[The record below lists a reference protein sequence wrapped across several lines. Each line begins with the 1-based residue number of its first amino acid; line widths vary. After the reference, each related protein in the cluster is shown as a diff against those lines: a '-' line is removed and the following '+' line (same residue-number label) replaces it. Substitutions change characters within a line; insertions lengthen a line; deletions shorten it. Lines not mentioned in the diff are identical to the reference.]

1 MLNFDVSHSILIEEL
16 REKTSMRGLMSL
28 IEKRYTKEEFSWI
41 LQDWA
46 NSVYSLMITTAI
58 FPLFFKSVTANAGIS
73 SADSTAYLGYAN
85 SLATFAVSIMAPVL
99 GALADYKGYRTPMFT
114 WSTLLGVFSVLGMMF
129 VENDQWI
136 LLLVLY
142 TLSAIGYSASNIFY
156 DSSIMDVTTFERMD
170 RISAAGYGYGYI
182 GSVFPFIL
190 FMMIMQFS
198 GLNSSAVVIAGFFI
212 TAAWWFGFTIPYWSF
227 VKQKTYIEKSNHPI
241 KDSFSRLFET
251 VKRIGEHKYVFIFL
265 IAYFFY
271 IDGVGTII
279 KMATAIGSDMGLD
292 SNSLI
297 VILLIVQIVAFPFS
311 LFYGYL
317 AKKIGNKN
325 TLFVGIGTYIAI
337 CVMALGL
344 KTYNDFL
351 LLAILI
357 GTAQGGVQSLS
368 RSLFGQLIPANRAN
382 EFFGFYNIFG
392 KFSSILGTT
401 LLGIT
406 AQMTGNSLDGVFSL
420 IALFIIGTVLL
431 LFVKIPDKKGLKNEG

>member
-1 MLNFDVSHSILIEEL
+1 
-16 REKTSMRGLMSL
+16 
-28 IEKRYTKEEFSWI
+28 
-41 LQDWA
+41 
-46 NSVYSLMITTAI
+46 
-58 FPLFFKSVTANAGIS
+58 
-73 SADSTAYLGYAN
+73 
-85 SLATFAVSIMAPVL
+85 
-99 GALADYKGYRTPMFT
+99 
-114 WSTLLGVFSVLGMMF
+114 
-129 VENDQWI
+129 
-136 LLLVLY
+136 
-142 TLSAIGYSASNIFY
+142 
-156 DSSIMDVTTFERMD
+156 MDVTTYDRMD

-182 GSVFPFIL
+182 GSVFPFVL

-198 GLNSSAVVIAGFFI
+198 GLNSNAIVMIGFFI
-212 TAAWWFGFTIPYWSF
+212 TAAWWFIFTVPYWLYVSQKSF
-227 VKQKTYIEKSNHPI
+227 IEKPKNPV
-241 KDSFSRLFET
+241 KDSFIRLWGT
-251 VKRIGEHKYVFIFL
+251 IKRIGEHKQVFLFL
-265 IAYFFY
+265 LAYFFY

-317 AKKIGNKN
+317 SKRFGNKK
-325 TLFVGIGTYIAI
+325 TLFLGIGTYILI
-337 CVMALGL
+337 CIMALWL
-344 KTYNDFL
+344 NSYTDFL
-351 LLAILI
+351 VLAILI

-420 IALFIIGTVLL
+420 IILFLIGSVLL
-431 LFVKIPDKKGLKNEG
+431 FFVKLPTQKGLENEG

>member
-1 MLNFDVSHSILIEEL
+1 
-16 REKTSMRGLMSL
+16 
-28 IEKRYTKEEFSWI
+28 
-41 LQDWA
+41 
-46 NSVYSLMITTAI
+46 
-58 FPLFFKSVTANAGIS
+58 
-73 SADSTAYLGYAN
+73 
-85 SLATFAVSIMAPVL
+85 
-99 GALADYKGYRTPMFT
+99 
-114 WSTLLGVFSVLGMMF
+114 
-129 VENDQWI
+129 
-136 LLLVLY
+136 
-142 TLSAIGYSASNIFY
+142 
-156 DSSIMDVTTFERMD
+156 MDVTTYDRMD

-182 GSVFPFIL
+182 GSVFPFVL

-198 GLNSSAVVIAGFFI
+198 GLNSNAIVMIGFFI
-212 TAAWWFGFTIPYWSF
+212 TAAWWFIFTVPYWLYVSQKSF
-227 VKQKTYIEKSNHPI
+227 IEKPKNPV
-241 KDSFSRLFET
+241 KDSFIRLWGT
-251 VKRIGEHKYVFIFL
+251 IKRIGEHKQVFLFL
-265 IAYFFY
+265 LAYFFY

-317 AKKIGNKN
+317 SKRFGNKK
-325 TLFVGIGTYIAI
+325 TLFVGIGTYILI
-337 CVMALGL
+337 CIMALWL
-344 KTYNDFL
+344 NSYTDFL
-351 LLAILI
+351 VLAILI

-420 IALFIIGTVLL
+420 IILFLIGSVLL
-431 LFVKIPDKKGLKNEG
+431 FFVKLPTQKGLENEG